1 MNTTAKFYGIGVG
14 PGDPELMTLKSI
26 NYIKDSTCIILPAK
40 DKESCHAYQ
49 IAAEVVPEID
59 RKELLFCPFPM
70 TMKRDELVEFH
81 NQVAEMVMDKLNVGK
96 SVAFLT
102 IGDPTLYS
110 TYSYIRE
117 IVVNA
122 GYEIDI
128 VSGINSFSA
137 VAARL
142 GISLGDGSEQIH
154 IIPGSANLDSTMELS
169 GTRIYMKSGKKLAE
183 LIERLRIQMDTKPL
197 KIYSVSNC
205 GMDSETVA
213 YAIDEINTESGYL
226 TIVIVKEA

>member
-40 DKESCHAYQ
+40 DRESCHAYQ

-59 RKELLFCPFPM
+59 SKELLFCPFPM
-70 TMKRDELVEFH
+70 TMKKDELSSFH
-81 NQVAEMVMDKLNVGK
+81 NQVAEIVIDKLSAGK

-117 IVVNA
+117 IVLKE
-122 GYEIDI
+122 GYDIEI

-137 VAARL
+137 VAAKL

-154 IIPGSANLDSTMELS
+154 IIPGSADLDRTMELS
-169 GTRIYMKSGKKLAE
+169 GTRIYMKSGKKLVE
-183 LIERLRIQMDTKPL
+183 LIEKLRTQMDTKPL
-197 KIYSVSNC
+197 KVYSVSNC
-205 GMDSETVA
+205 GMDNETVA
-213 YAIDEINTESGYL
+213 NSIDEINSESGYL
-226 TIVIVKEA
+226 TIVIVKES